1 MKIRAR
7 LAYVVIL
14 EADVPDALRAFVANP
29 QVLLDQGT
37 AILKPAFGAAVQM
50 LVGRLAIIGVKVK
63 AEAADFTLQ
72 AEPVP

>member
-29 QVLLDQGT
+29 QILLDQ
-37 AILKPAFGAAVQM
+37 AKGALTPMFEGGIRALVAKLA
-50 LVGRLAIIGVKVK
+50 LVGVRVK
-63 AEAADFTLQ
+63 AEAGDLTLQ
-72 AEPVP
+72 AEPPP